1 MIFFSRRGA
10 EAQRGVWEYGI
21 SKLGLV
27 YDVKGVYFIIMA
39 ANRIKIAQDKAEL
52 VKSLLA
58 SKETPGVFQT
68 YVEVMIFAAA
78 LGVKYKKSVPLGDT
92 TKREPSPIPQENFAS
107 LGYDKI
113 IKLLGIVETSDIQIL
128 ASRED
133 EYEDKR
139 TQVFEEYAN
148 GGLEILQT
156 ELRGIVDYEI
166 QFLLILRKAID
177 YQENNIE
184 GEFNLTRFLK

>member
-1 MIFFSRRGA
+1 MC
-10 EAQRGVWEYGI
+10 GI
-21 SKLGLV
+21 SKLALV
-27 YDVKGVYFIIMA
+27 YDVRGVDFIIMA

-58 SKETPGVFQT
+58 SKETPGLFQT

-78 LGVKYKKSVPLGDT
+78 LGVKYKKSVPLRDT
-92 TKREPSPIPQENFAS
+92 TKRDPSPIPQENFAS

-113 IKLLGIVETSDIQIL
+113 IKLLGIVETNDIQIL

-139 TQVFEEYAN
+139 TQIFEEYAN

-156 ELRGIVDYEI
+156 ELRGVVDYEI

-177 YQENNIE
+177 YKENNIE

>member
-1 MIFFSRRGA
+1 
-10 EAQRGVWEYGI
+10 
-21 SKLGLV
+21 
-27 YDVKGVYFIIMA
+27 MA

-58 SKETPGVFQT
+58 SKETPGPFQT

-92 TKREPSPIPQENFAS
+92 TKRDPSPIPQDNFAS

-139 TQVFEEYAN
+139 TQIFEEYAN
-148 GGLEILQT
+148 GGLEILQS
-156 ELRGIVDYEI
+156 ELRGVVDYAA
-166 QFLLILRKAID
+166 QLLVILITARD
-177 YQENNIE
+177 YPENNIE
-184 GEFNLTRFLK
+184 EEFNLSRFLK

>member
-1 MIFFSRRGA
+1 
-10 EAQRGVWEYGI
+10 
-21 SKLGLV
+21 
-27 YDVKGVYFIIMA
+27 MA

-58 SKETPGVFQT
+58 SKETPGLFQT

-78 LGVKYKKSVPLGDT
+78 LGVKYKKSIPLGDT

-133 EYEDKR
+133 VYEDKR

-148 GGLEILQT
+148 GGLEILQS
-156 ELRGIVDYEI
+156 ELRGVVDYEI

>member
-1 MIFFSRRGA
+1 
-10 EAQRGVWEYGI
+10 
-21 SKLGLV
+21 
-27 YDVKGVYFIIMA
+27 MA

-52 VKSLLA
+52 VKSLVA
-58 SKETPGVFQT
+58 SKDTSGIFQT

-133 EYEDKR
+133 VYEDKR

-148 GGLEILQT
+148 GGLEILQS
-156 ELRGIVDYEI
+156 ELRGVVDYEI

>member
-1 MIFFSRRGA
+1 
-10 EAQRGVWEYGI
+10 
-21 SKLGLV
+21 
-27 YDVKGVYFIIMA
+27 MA

-58 SKETPGVFQT
+58 SKETPGPFQT

-92 TKREPSPIPQENFAS
+92 TKRDPSPIPQDNFAS

-139 TQVFEEYAN
+139 TQIFEEYAN
-148 GGLEILQT
+148 GGLEILQS
-156 ELRGIVDYEI
+156 ELRGVVDYAA
-166 QFLLILRKAID
+166 QLLVILITARD

-184 GEFNLTRFLK
+184 EEFNLSRFLK

>member
-1 MIFFSRRGA
+1 
-10 EAQRGVWEYGI
+10 
-21 SKLGLV
+21 
-27 YDVKGVYFIIMA
+27 MA

-58 SKETPGVFQT
+58 SKETPGPFQT

-92 TKREPSPIPQENFAS
+92 TKRDPSPIPQDNFAS

-139 TQVFEEYAN
+139 TQIFEEYAN
-148 GGLEILQT
+148 GGLEILQN
-156 ELRGIVDYEI
+156 ELRGVVDYAAQI
-166 QFLLILRKAID
+166 LVILITAKD
-177 YQENNIE
+177 YQEKNIE
-184 GEFNLTRFLK
+184 EEIYLSTFKK

>member
-1 MIFFSRRGA
+1 MC
-10 EAQRGVWEYGI
+10 GI
-21 SKLGLV
+21 SKLALV
-27 YDVKGVYFIIMA
+27 YDVKGLDFIIMA

-58 SKETPGVFQT
+58 SKETPGLFQT

-92 TKREPSPIPQENFAS
+92 TKRDPSPIPQENFAS

-113 IKLLGIVETSDIQIL
+113 IKLLGIVETNDIQIL
-128 ASRED
+128 ASREN

-139 TQVFEEYAN
+139 TQIFEEYAN

-156 ELRGIVDYEI
+156 ELRGVVDYEI

-177 YQENNIE
+177 YKENNIE
-184 GEFNLTRFLK
+184 GEFNLTRFFK

>member
-1 MIFFSRRGA
+1 
-10 EAQRGVWEYGI
+10 
-21 SKLGLV
+21 
-27 YDVKGVYFIIMA
+27 MA

-58 SKETPGVFQT
+58 SKDTPGPFQT

-92 TKREPSPIPQENFAS
+92 TKRDPSPIPQENFSS
-107 LGYDKI
+107 LGYEKI

-139 TQVFEEYAN
+139 TQIFEEYAN
-148 GGLEILQT
+148 GGLEILQN
-156 ELRGIVDYEI
+156 ELRGIVDYSL
-166 QFLLILRKAID
+166 QLLLILMNAKD
-177 YQENNIE
+177 YQDNKIE
-184 GEFNLTRFLK
+184 EEIYLNKFY

>member
-1 MIFFSRRGA
+1 
-10 EAQRGVWEYGI
+10 
-21 SKLGLV
+21 
-27 YDVKGVYFIIMA
+27 MA

-58 SKETPGVFQT
+58 SKETQGLFQT

-92 TKREPSPIPQENFAS
+92 TKRDPSPIPQDNFAS

-148 GGLEILQT
+148 GGLEILQS
-156 ELRGIVDYEI
+156 ELRGVVDYAA
-166 QFLLILRKAID
+166 QLLVILITARD
-177 YQENNIE
+177 YEENNIE
-184 GEFNLTRFLK
+184 EEFNLSRFLK

>member
-1 MIFFSRRGA
+1 M
-10 EAQRGVWEYGI
+10 V
-21 SKLGLV
+21 
-27 YDVKGVYFIIMA
+27 
-39 ANRIKIAQDKAEL
+39 
-52 VKSLLA
+52 
-58 SKETPGVFQT
+58 
-68 YVEVMIFAAA
+68 FAAS
-78 LGVKYKKSVPLGDT
+78 LGVRYKKSVPLGDT
-92 TKREPSPIPQENFAS
+92 TKREPSPIPQDNFAS

-148 GGLEILQT
+148 GGLEILQS
-156 ELRGIVDYEI
+156 ELRGVVDYQI
-166 QFLLILRKAID
+166 QFLLILKKAID

-184 GEFNLTRFLK
+184 EEFNLTRF

>member
-1 MIFFSRRGA
+1 M
-10 EAQRGVWEYGI
+10 
-21 SKLGLV
+21 V

-52 VKSLLA
+52 VKSLVA
-58 SKETPGVFQT
+58 SKDTSGIFQT

-133 EYEDKR
+133 VYEDKR

-148 GGLEILQT
+148 GGLEILQS
-156 ELRGIVDYEI
+156 ELRGVVDYEI